1 MIQLV
6 PQLRILLACKPIDF
20 RNGIDGL
27 AALCKRELAEDPF
40 SGALFVFRNRRGT
53 ALKMLC
59 YDGVGFYLFTRR
71 FSQGRI
77 RWWPEDQDAPLHP
90 LEAQQL
96 SVLLYNRL
104 PKGEKLIPAP
114 PLRLP
119 AIRIL
124 HLAPHAHSSTAD
136 MPPDWRALRTCCAS
150 APTNTPT
157 RPRCSIDMSRSNSA
171 RSLPPTPHVR
181 FCRRARSS
189 STTPRA

>member
-40 SGALFVFRNRRGT
+40 SGTLFVFRNRRGT

-77 RWWPEDQDAPLHP
+77 RWWPEDQDAPLHR
-90 LEAQQL
+90 LQAQQL
-96 SVLLYNRL
+96 SVLLYNGL
-104 PKGEKLIPAP
+104 PDQAKFA
-114 PLRLP
+114 
-119 AIRIL
+119 
-124 HLAPHAHSSTAD
+124 
-136 MPPDWRALRTCCAS
+136 PDWRKLPGPDTQAAS
-150 APTNTPT
+150 A
-157 RPRCSIDMSRSNSA
+157 SASSR
-171 RSLPPTPHVR
+171 L
-181 FCRRARSS
+181 
-189 STTPRA
+189 

>member
-77 RWWPEDQDAPLHP
+77 RWWPEDQDASLHP

-96 SVLLYNRL
+96 SVLLYNGL
-104 PKGEKLIPAP
+104 PEQAGFASQWRKVDSDSISQAA
-114 PLRLP
+114 RNS
-119 AIRIL
+119 
-124 HLAPHAHSSTAD
+124 HSSSGS
-136 MPPDWRALRTCCAS
+136 PPA
-150 APTNTPT
+150 
-157 RPRCSIDMSRSNSA
+157 
-171 RSLPPTPHVR
+171 
-181 FCRRARSS
+181 
-189 STTPRA
+189 

>member
-71 FSQGRI
+71 FSEGRI
-77 RWWPEDQDAPLHP
+77 RWWPENQDTALHP
-90 LEAQQL
+90 IQAQQL
-96 SVLLYNRL
+96 SVLLYNGL
-104 PKGEKLIPAP
+104 PDQAKFAPAW
-114 PLRLP
+114 RNLP
-119 AIRIL
+119 GSDTQA
-124 HLAPHAHSSTAD
+124 
-136 MPPDWRALRTCCAS
+136 AS
-150 APTNTPT
+150 A
-157 RPRCSIDMSRSNSA
+157 SASSR
-171 RSLPPTPHVR
+171 L
-181 FCRRARSS
+181 
-189 STTPRA
+189 